1 METETVLST
10 LSASKLGLLGFF
22 TVVFSV
28 FYSVAY
34 AIFLGIRENY
44 YRYAQK
50 ADLQWTGA
58 SKKRALRPLSIP
70 AVLALAVLT
79 AWIVVEFLIL

>member
-10 LSASKLGLLGFF
+10 LSASKLGLVVFF
-22 TVVFSV
+22 TVVFTV

-58 SKKRALRPLSIP
+58 RKKRAFRPLSLP
-70 AVLALAVLT
+70 AGLALAVLT
-79 AWIVVEFLIL
+79 SWIVVEFVIL